1 MAFNDLVAN
10 QMVSEADAATAG
22 FSLNAGQSHGT
33 SNICMTKSTATVKYH
48 LALSNLTGYADN
60 QLIPKSAWA
69 AGATSSYQW
78 DFNFDGQIRNADA
91 CINVDEGMYL
101 YSTTDYL
108 NMGTILYNEPELITV
123 FNGGGFSRLCLS
135 LGIVYKISVTGAIT
149 QMYVCY

>member
-22 FSLNAGQSHGT
+22 FTLNSGQSHGT

-78 DFNFDGQIRNADA
+78 EFNVEGQIRNTDA
-91 CINVDEGMYL
+91 CNYIDEAMYL

-108 NMGTILYNEPELITV
+108 TIGTILYNESELMTE
-123 FNGGGFSRLCLS
+123 FNGGGLSRLCTS
-135 LGIVYKISVTGAIT
+135 DGFVYKISTAGSIT
-149 QMYVCY
+149 QSYFC